1 MSSGRLALL
10 GIVLLGVALA
20 VQTWRLGRAE
30 TRAQV
35 AALARDSAEAAADST
50 RAVSARAQAVLSA
63 ELTAVQRRA
72 VQQGQRAD
80 SLDRALG
87 LERRARLL
95 VEVRAES
102 LLAVATAAVT
112 ADSAD
117 SVRRAR
123 FEVREPPYTATADVA
138 LPRPPATGRLSLRVG
153 LDPAPLELRIGC
165 GAPRDGVRPATI
177 TAVGPRWLSLKLAS
191 VEQDPAVCQAPVG
204 MRPKKKPLPWREV
217 LILLLAARVAG
228 GLW

>member
-1 MSSGRLALL
+1 MSIGRLGFL

-30 TRAQV
+30 DRAQV

-50 RAVSARAQAVLSA
+50 RAASAHVQAVLGA
-63 ELTAVQRRA
+63 ELAAVQRRA
-72 VQQGQRAD
+72 TQQRQRAD
-80 SLDRALG
+80 SIDRALG
-87 LERRARLL
+87 LERRAR
-95 VEVRAES
+95 VRVQLRVDS
-102 LLAVATAAVT
+102 LQAVATAAVK

-117 SVRRAR
+117 RVRRAR

-138 LPRPPATGRLSLRVG
+138 LPPPPATGQFSLRVG

-165 GAPRDGVRPATI
+165 GTAQGGIRPATV
-177 TAVGPRWLSLKLAS
+177 TAVGPRWLALELAA

-204 MRPKKKPLPWREV
+204 LPQKKKPLPWREGLIV
-217 LILLLAARVAG
+217 LLGLRALGIL
-228 GLW
+228 

>member
-1 MSSGRLALL
+1 MSIGRLGFLA
-10 GIVLLGVALA
+10 IVLLGVALA
-20 VQTWRLGRAE
+20 VQTYRLGRAE
-30 TRAQV
+30 TRAQH

-50 RAVSARAQAVLSA
+50 RGASARVHAVLGA
-63 ELTAVQRRA
+63 ELAAVQRRA
-72 VQQGQRAD
+72 VQQRQRAD

-87 LERRARLL
+87 LERRARVL
-95 VEVRAES
+95 VELRADS
-102 LLAVATAAVT
+102 LHAVATAAVT

-165 GAPRDGVRPATI
+165 GTARGGIRPATV
-177 TAVGPRWLSLKLAS
+177 TAVGPRWLAFKLAA
-191 VEQDPAVCQAPVG
+191 VEQDPAVCQAPAG
-204 MRPKKKPLPWREV
+204 LPPKKKPLPWREG
-217 LILLLAARVAG
+217 LILLLGLRVLG
-228 GLW
+228 VF